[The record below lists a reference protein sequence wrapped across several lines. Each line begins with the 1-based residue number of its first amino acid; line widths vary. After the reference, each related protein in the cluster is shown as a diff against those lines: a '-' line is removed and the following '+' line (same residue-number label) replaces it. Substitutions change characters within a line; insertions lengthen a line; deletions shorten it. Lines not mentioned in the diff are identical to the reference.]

1 MTKLIDLDQFK
12 LDEATRLPL
21 YRFINYQKETIE
33 LTNILINEIVITDDP
48 SRTDAE
54 KLSLINDLVQLT
66 KQLHRLIDYAVEQYY
81 KYLQGEQHDNVFITK
96 ILTFDT
102 SIFTLEFFRN

>member
-1 MTKLIDLDQFK
+1 MTKLIDLPQFK

-21 YRFINYQKETIE
+21 YKFINYQKETIE

-48 SRTDAE
+48 SRSDFE
-54 KLSLINDLVQLT
+54 KLDLINNLIQFT

-81 KYLQGEQHDNVFITK
+81 KYLHGEYHDNKFISK
-96 ILTFDT
+96 ILSFDT
-102 SIFTLEFFRN
+102 SIFTLNFYKN